1 MFKDESTGKS
11 MKMDGFRGVLRRLTC
26 TPEELEAFADEE
38 ELEGEVRE
46 IDTRPLLAQPLDI
59 LGFDSCVMGMLEV
72 GYQFSDVAHV
82 LIASEGACQAPAGPT
97 QRFSVV

>member
-1 MFKDESTGKS
+1 MYAG
-11 MKMDGFRGVLRRLTC
+11 RV
-26 TPEELEAFADEE
+26 EAFADE

-82 LIASEGACQAPAGPT
+82 LIASEERAKRRLDLRKDSRLSSCG
-97 QRFSVV
+97 R